1 MAKISEILD
10 SAVESFLEITP
21 NITSHMENSE
31 NPHGV
36 TKSQVGLGNVD
47 NAKQA
52 SKTEFDSHTGNK
64 ANPHGVTKSQVGLG
78 NVDNAK
84 QASKTEFDSHTGN
97 KANPH
102 GVTKSQVGL
111 GNVDNAKQASKT
123 EFDSHVAGTASKHSA
138 SDIVYDSSSGKS
150 VKDQILSMQ
159 LNAGQGTLLHNELQN
174 RDTAN
179 QHSIDS
185 ITDLRDVLGYTI
197 VMTGETTDGTTYVEL
212 LGDPA
217 LPQSKTGG
225 FLDEDGRLTVP
236 RGIVARAEVNIMCA
250 QYAADTDGVNKING
264 NSLARFYLD
273 TWAFALNSMRQIWYK
288 DASGNNMEFTK
299 FTRSTDTAAT
309 IDAKLAFKD
318 VQSNK
323 LTVRGAADTPMKW
336 RAEIKISSILK
347 V

>member
-1 MAKISEILD
+1 MGKVIEKLNGAIDE
-10 SAVESFLEITP
+10 FLQIKSKTEAHFL
-21 NITSHMENSE
+21 NKE
-31 NPHGV
+31 NPHSV
-36 TKSQVGLGNVD
+36 TAEQVGLGNVE
-47 NAKQA
+47 NVLAAPMVEFKAHQI
-52 SKTEFDSHTGNK
+52 SKS
-64 ANPHGVTKSQVGLG
+64 NPHSVTAAQVGLG
-78 NVDNAK
+78 NVENVK
-84 QASKTEFDSHTGN
+84 QASRADYEAHIKGEADRHTADGIIYEGGKTLKEQIVN
-97 KANPH
+97 M
-102 GVTKSQVGL
+102 QV
-111 GNVDNAKQASKT
+111 A
-123 EFDSHVAGTASKHSA
+123 
-138 SDIVYDSSSGKS
+138 
-150 VKDQILSMQ
+150 
-159 LNAGQGTLLHNELQN
+159 AGQGTILHNELQN

-236 RGIVARAEVNIMCA
+236 RGIIARAEVTIVGA

-264 NSLARFYLD
+264 DNTVRFYLD
-273 TWAFALNSMRQIWYK
+273 TFAFAINSLRQICYN
-288 DASGNNMEFTK
+288 DASGKALEFSKLTK
-299 FTRSTDTAAT
+299 GATTAAT
-309 IDAKLAFKD
+309 IDAKLASND

>member
-78 NVDNAK
+78 NVDN
-84 QASKTEFDSHTGN
+84 TR
-97 KANPH
+97 
-102 GVTKSQVGL
+102 
-111 GNVDNAKQASKT
+111 QASKT

-185 ITDLRDVLGYTI
+185 ITDLRDTLGYTI

-250 QYAADTDGVNKING
+250 QYAADTDGVNIINDK
-264 NSLARFYLD
+264 NLARFYLD
-273 TWAFALNSMRQIWYK
+273 TWAFALNSLRQIWYK
-288 DASGNNMEFTK
+288 DASGNALEFSKLTK
-299 FTRSTDTAAT
+299 GTDTAAT
-309 IDAKLAFKD
+309 IDAKLATND
-318 VQSNK
+318 AQSNE
-323 LTVRGAADTPMKW
+323 LTVRGAASTPMKW

>member
-1 MAKISEILD
+1 MGKVIERLNGAIDEFLKIKSKTE
-10 SAVESFLEITP
+10 AHFL
-21 NITSHMENSE
+21 NKE
-31 NPHGV
+31 NPHSV
-36 TKSQVGLGNVD
+36 TAEQVGLGNVE
-47 NAKQA
+47 NTRQA
-52 SKTEFDSHTGNK
+52 SKTEFDFHTGNK
-64 ANPHGVTKSQVGLG
+64 ANPHSVTAAQVGLG
-78 NVDNAK
+78 NVENVK
-84 QASKTEFDSHTGN
+84 QASRVDYEAHIKGTADRHTADGIIYE
-97 KANPH
+97 
-102 GVTKSQVGL
+102 G
-111 GNVDNAKQASKT
+111 SKT
-123 EFDSHVAGTASKHSA
+123 LKEQIVNMQVA
-138 SDIVYDSSSGKS
+138 
-150 VKDQILSMQ
+150 
-159 LNAGQGTLLHNELQN
+159 AGQGTILHNELQN
-174 RDTAN
+174 RGMAN

-185 ITDLRDVLGYTI
+185 ITDLRDALGYTI

-212 LGDPA
+212 LGDPS

>member
-1 MAKISEILD
+1 M
-10 SAVESFLEITP
+10 
-21 NITSHMENSE
+21 
-31 NPHGV
+31 
-36 TKSQVGLGNVD
+36 
-47 NAKQA
+47 
-52 SKTEFDSHTGNK
+52 
-64 ANPHGVTKSQVGLG
+64 
-78 NVDNAK
+78 
-84 QASKTEFDSHTGN
+84 
-97 KANPH
+97 
-102 GVTKSQVGL
+102 GL

-323 LTVRGAADTPMKW
+323 LTVCGAADTPMKW

>member
-1 MAKISEILD
+1 MAKISEIID

-185 ITDLRDVLGYTI
+185 ITDLRDTLGYTI

-225 FLDEDGRLTVP
+225 FLNSDGRLTVP
-236 RGIVARAEVNIMCA
+236 RGIIARAEVTLVGA

-264 NSLARFYLD
+264 ENFVRFYLN
-273 TWAFALNSMRQIWYK
+273 TFAVAMNSIRNVWYT
-288 DASGNNMEFTK
+288 DASDKALEFSK
-299 FTRSTDTAAT
+299 LTRGTGTAAT
-309 IDAKLAFKD
+309 IDAKLASNN
-318 VQSNK
+318 VMSNK

>member
-1 MAKISEILD
+1 MGKVIEKLNGAIDE
-10 SAVESFLEITP
+10 FLQIKSKTEAHFL
-21 NITSHMENSE
+21 NKE
-31 NPHGV
+31 NPHSV
-36 TKSQVGLGNVD
+36 TAEQVGLGNVD
-47 NAKQA
+47 NVKQA
-52 SKTEFDSHTGNK
+52 TRTEFYYHTGNK

-78 NVDNAK
+78 NVENVK
-84 QASKTEFDSHTGN
+84 QASRADYEAHIK
-97 KANPH
+97 
-102 GVTKSQVGL
+102 
-111 GNVDNAKQASKT
+111 
-123 EFDSHVAGTASKHSA
+123 GTADRHTADGIIYEGGKTLKEQ
-138 SDIVYDSSSGKS
+138 IVN
-150 VKDQILSMQ
+150 MQ
-159 LNAGQGTLLHNELQN
+159 VAAGQGTILHNELQN
-174 RDTAN
+174 RNTEN

-236 RGIVARAEVNIMCA
+236 RGIIARAEVTIVGA

-264 NSLARFYLD
+264 DNTVRFYLD
-273 TWAFALNSMRQIWYK
+273 TFAFAINSLRQICYN
-288 DASGNNMEFTK
+288 DASGKALEFSKLTK
-299 FTRSTDTAAT
+299 GATTAAT
-309 IDAKLAFKD
+309 IDAKLASNN
-318 VQSNK
+318 VMSNK

>member
-1 MAKISEILD
+1 MGKVIEKLNGAIDEFLKIKSKTEAHFRD
-10 SAVESFLEITP
+10 K
-21 NITSHMENSE
+21 E
-31 NPHGV
+31 NPHSV
-36 TKSQVGLGNVD
+36 TAEQVGLGNVD
-47 NAKQA
+47 NVKQA
-52 SKTEFDSHTGNK
+52 TRTEFYYHTGNK
-64 ANPHGVTKSQVGLG
+64 NNPHSVTAAQVGLG
-78 NVDNAK
+78 NVENVK
-84 QASKTEFDSHTGN
+84 QASRADYEAHIKGTADRHTADGIIYE
-97 KANPH
+97 
-102 GVTKSQVGL
+102 G
-111 GNVDNAKQASKT
+111 SKT
-123 EFDSHVAGTASKHSA
+123 LKEQIVNMQVA
-138 SDIVYDSSSGKS
+138 
-150 VKDQILSMQ
+150 
-159 LNAGQGTLLHNELQN
+159 AGQGTILHNELQN
-174 RDTAN
+174 RGMAN

-250 QYAADTDGVNKING
+250 QYAADTDGVNEING

-273 TWAFALNSMRQIWYK
+273 TWALALNSLRQVWYK
-288 DASGNNMEFTK
+288 DASGNYMEFTK

-309 IDAKLAFKD
+309 IDAKLASND

>member
-1 MAKISEILD
+1 MGKVIEKLNGAIDEFLKIKSKTE
-10 SAVESFLEITP
+10 AHFR
-21 NITSHMENSE
+21 NKE
-31 NPHGV
+31 NPHSVTAEQVGLGNVDNATQATKAEFDSHAGNKANPHAV
-36 TKSQVGLGNVD
+36 TKSQVGLGNVE
-47 NAKQA
+47 NVKQA
-52 SKTEFDSHTGNK
+52 SRADYEAHIK
-64 ANPHGVTKSQVGLG
+64 
-78 NVDNAK
+78 
-84 QASKTEFDSHTGN
+84 
-97 KANPH
+97 
-102 GVTKSQVGL
+102 
-111 GNVDNAKQASKT
+111 
-123 EFDSHVAGTASKHSA
+123 GTADRHTADGIIYEGGKTLKEQ
-138 SDIVYDSSSGKS
+138 IVN
-150 VKDQILSMQ
+150 MQ
-159 LNAGQGTLLHNELQN
+159 VAAGQGTILHNELQN

-185 ITDLRDVLGYTI
+185 ITDLRDTLGYTI

-225 FLDEDGRLTVP
+225 FLNSDGRLTVP

-309 IDAKLAFKD
+309 IDAKLSFKD

>member
-1 MAKISEILD
+1 MGKVIEKLNGAIDEFLKIKSKTVAHFLD
-10 SAVESFLEITP
+10 E
-21 NITSHMENSE
+21 E
-31 NPHGV
+31 NPHSV
-36 TKSQVGLGNVD
+36 TAEQVGLGNVD
-47 NAKQA
+47 NVKQA
-52 SKTEFDSHTGNK
+52 TRTEFYYHTGNK
-64 ANPHGVTKSQVGLG
+64 NNPHSVTAAQVGLG
-78 NVDNAK
+78 NVENVK
-84 QASKTEFDSHTGN
+84 QASRADYEAHIK
-97 KANPH
+97 
-102 GVTKSQVGL
+102 
-111 GNVDNAKQASKT
+111 
-123 EFDSHVAGTASKHSA
+123 GTADRHTADGIIYEGGKTLKEQ
-138 SDIVYDSSSGKS
+138 IVN
-150 VKDQILSMQ
+150 MQ
-159 LNAGQGTLLHNELQN
+159 VAAGQGTILHNELQN
-174 RDTAN
+174 RNTEN

-185 ITDLRDVLGYTI
+185 ITDLRDALGYTI

-236 RGIVARAEVNIMCA
+236 RGIIARAEVNIMCA

-273 TWAFALNSMRQIWYK
+273 TWAFALNSLRQVWYK

-299 FTRSTDTAAT
+299 FERSTDTAAT
-309 IDAKLAFKD
+309 IDAKLATND

-323 LTVRGAADTPMKW
+323 LTVRGAADMPMKW

>member
-1 MAKISEILD
+1 MAKISEIID

-31 NPHGV
+31 
-36 TKSQVGLGNVD
+36 
-47 NAKQA
+47 
-52 SKTEFDSHTGNK
+52 
-64 ANPHGVTKSQVGLG
+64 NPHGVTKSQVGLG

-185 ITDLRDVLGYTI
+185 ITDLRDTLGYTI

-225 FLDEDGRLTVP
+225 FLNSDGRLTVP
-236 RGIVARAEVNIMCA
+236 RGIIARAEVTLVGA

-264 NSLARFYLD
+264 ENFVRFYLN
-273 TWAFALNSMRQIWYK
+273 TFAVAMNSIRNVWYT
-288 DASGNNMEFTK
+288 DASDKALEFSK
-299 FTRSTDTAAT
+299 LTRGTGTAAT
-309 IDAKLAFKD
+309 IDAKLASNN
-318 VQSNK
+318 VMSNK

>member
-31 NPHGV
+31 
-36 TKSQVGLGNVD
+36 
-47 NAKQA
+47 
-52 SKTEFDSHTGNK
+52 
-64 ANPHGVTKSQVGLG
+64 NPHGVTKSQVGLG

-179 QHSIDS
+179 QHSVQ
-185 ITDLRDVLGYTI
+185 RY
-197 VMTGETTDGTTYVEL
+197 
-212 LGDPA
+212 
-217 LPQSKTGG
+217 
-225 FLDEDGRLTVP
+225 
-236 RGIVARAEVNIMCA
+236 AERR
-250 QYAADTDGVNKING
+250 
-264 NSLARFYLD
+264 SLFIA
-273 TWAFALNSMRQIWYK
+273 
-288 DASGNNMEFTK
+288 
-299 FTRSTDTAAT
+299 
-309 IDAKLAFKD
+309 
-318 VQSNK
+318 
-323 LTVRGAADTPMKW
+323 
-336 RAEIKISSILK
+336 
-347 V
+347 

>member
-31 NPHGV
+31 
-36 TKSQVGLGNVD
+36 
-47 NAKQA
+47 
-52 SKTEFDSHTGNK
+52 
-64 ANPHGVTKSQVGLG
+64 NPHGVTKSQVGLG

-185 ITDLRDVLGYTI
+185 ITDLRDTLGYTI

-212 LGDPA
+212 LGDPS

-225 FLDEDGRLTVP
+225 FLNSDGRLTVP
-236 RGIVARAEVNIMCA
+236 RGIIARAEVTLVGA

-264 NSLARFYLD
+264 ENFVRFYLN
-273 TWAFALNSMRQIWYK
+273 TFAVAMNSIRNVWYT
-288 DASGNNMEFTK
+288 DASDKALEFSK
-299 FTRSTDTAAT
+299 LTRGTGTAAT
-309 IDAKLAFKD
+309 IDAKLASNN
-318 VQSNK
+318 VMSNK

>member
-1 MAKISEILD
+1 MGKVIEKLNGAIDE
-10 SAVESFLEITP
+10 FLQIKSKTVAHFL
-21 NITSHMENSE
+21 NKE
-31 NPHGV
+31 NPHSV
-36 TKSQVGLGNVD
+36 TAEQVGLGNVE
-47 NAKQA
+47 NVLAVPMVEFKAHQI
-52 SKTEFDSHTGNK
+52 SKS
-64 ANPHGVTKSQVGLG
+64 NPHSVTAAQVGLG
-78 NVDNAK
+78 NV
-84 QASKTEFDSHTGN
+84 E
-97 KANPH
+97 
-102 GVTKSQVGL
+102 
-111 GNVDNAKQASKT
+111 NVRQTSRADYEAHIK
-123 EFDSHVAGTASKHSA
+123 GTADRHTADGIIYEGGKTLKEQ
-138 SDIVYDSSSGKS
+138 IVN
-150 VKDQILSMQ
+150 MQ
-159 LNAGQGTLLHNELQN
+159 VAAGQGTILHNELQN
-174 RDTAN
+174 RNTEN

-185 ITDLRDVLGYTI
+185 ITDLRDTLGYTI

-264 NSLARFYLD
+264 NNTVRFYLD
-273 TWAFALNSMRQIWYK
+273 TFAFAINSMRQIWYK

-299 FTRSTDTAAT
+299 FARNTDTAAT
-309 IDAKLAFKD
+309 IDAKLATND

-323 LTVRGAADTPMKW
+323 LTVRGAASTPMKW

>member
-1 MAKISEILD
+1 MGKVIEKLNGAIDEFLKIKSKTVAHFLD
-10 SAVESFLEITP
+10 E
-21 NITSHMENSE
+21 E
-31 NPHGV
+31 NPHSV
-36 TKSQVGLGNVD
+36 TAEQVGLGNVD
-47 NAKQA
+47 NVKQA
-52 SKTEFDSHTGNK
+52 TRTEFYYHTGNK
-64 ANPHGVTKSQVGLG
+64 NNPHSVTAAQVGLG
-78 NVDNAK
+78 NVENVK
-84 QASKTEFDSHTGN
+84 QASRADYEAHIK
-97 KANPH
+97 
-102 GVTKSQVGL
+102 
-111 GNVDNAKQASKT
+111 
-123 EFDSHVAGTASKHSA
+123 GTADRHTADGIIYEGGKTLKEQ
-138 SDIVYDSSSGKS
+138 IVN
-150 VKDQILSMQ
+150 MQ
-159 LNAGQGTLLHNELQN
+159 VAAGQGTILHNELQN

>member
-47 NAKQA
+47 N
-52 SKTEFDSHTGNK
+52 T
-64 ANPHGVTKSQVGLG
+64 
-78 NVDNAK
+78 K

-185 ITDLRDVLGYTI
+185 ITDLRDTLGYTI

-212 LGDPA
+212 LGDPS

-225 FLDEDGRLTVP
+225 FLNSDGRLTVP
-236 RGIVARAEVNIMCA
+236 RGIIARAEVTLVGA

-264 NSLARFYLD
+264 ANVVRFYLN
-273 TWAFALNSMRQIWYK
+273 TFALAMNSIRQIWFN
-288 DASGNNMEFTK
+288 DASGKALEFSKLTK
-299 FTRSTDTAAT
+299 DATTAAT
-309 IDAKLAFKD
+309 IDAKLASNN
-318 VQSNK
+318 VMSNK

>member
-1 MAKISEILD
+1 M
-10 SAVESFLEITP
+10 
-21 NITSHMENSE
+21 
-31 NPHGV
+31 
-36 TKSQVGLGNVD
+36 GLGNVD
-47 NAKQA
+47 N
-52 SKTEFDSHTGNK
+52 T
-64 ANPHGVTKSQVGLG
+64 
-78 NVDNAK
+78 K

-185 ITDLRDVLGYTI
+185 ITDLRDTLGYTI

-212 LGDPA
+212 LGDPS

-225 FLDEDGRLTVP
+225 FLNSDGRLTVP
-236 RGIVARAEVNIMCA
+236 RGIIARAEINIMCA

-264 NSLARFYLD
+264 NNTVRFYLD
-273 TWAFALNSMRQIWYK
+273 TFALAINSMRQIWYK
-288 DASGNNMEFTK
+288 DASGKKMEFTK
-299 FTRSTDTAAT
+299 FARSTDTAAT
-309 IDAKLAFKD
+309 IDAKLATND
-318 VQSNK
+318 VESNE
-323 LTVRGAADTPMKW
+323 LSVRGAASTPMKW

>member
-31 NPHGV
+31 
-36 TKSQVGLGNVD
+36 
-47 NAKQA
+47 
-52 SKTEFDSHTGNK
+52 
-64 ANPHGVTKSQVGLG
+64 NPHGVTKSQVGLG

-185 ITDLRDVLGYTI
+185 ITDLRDTLGYTI
-197 VMTGETTDGTTYVEL
+197 VMTGETTDGTTYGEL
-212 LGDPA
+212 VGDPA

-225 FLDEDGRLTVP
+225 FLNSDGRLTVP
-236 RGIVARAEVNIMCA
+236 RGIIARAEVTLVGA

-264 NSLARFYLD
+264 ENFVRFYLN
-273 TWAFALNSMRQIWYK
+273 TFAVAMNSIRNVWYT
-288 DASGNNMEFTK
+288 DASDKALEFSK
-299 FTRSTDTAAT
+299 LTRGTGTAAT
-309 IDAKLAFKD
+309 IDAKLASNN
-318 VQSNK
+318 VMSNK

>member
-1 MAKISEILD
+1 MGKVIEKLNGAIDEFLKIKSKTEAHFRD
-10 SAVESFLEITP
+10 E
-21 NITSHMENSE
+21 E
-31 NPHGV
+31 NPHSV
-36 TKSQVGLGNVD
+36 TAEQVGLGNVD
-47 NAKQA
+47 NVKQA
-52 SKTEFDSHTGNK
+52 TRTEFYYHTGNK
-64 ANPHGVTKSQVGLG
+64 NNPHSVTAAQVGLG
-78 NVDNAK
+78 NVENVK
-84 QASKTEFDSHTGN
+84 QASRADYEAHIK
-97 KANPH
+97 
-102 GVTKSQVGL
+102 
-111 GNVDNAKQASKT
+111 
-123 EFDSHVAGTASKHSA
+123 GTADRHTADGIIYEDGKTLKEQ
-138 SDIVYDSSSGKS
+138 IVN
-150 VKDQILSMQ
+150 MQ
-159 LNAGQGTLLHNELQN
+159 VTAGQGTILHNELQN
-174 RDTAN
+174 RGMAN

-185 ITDLRDVLGYTI
+185 ITDLRDTLGYTI

-225 FLDEDGRLTVP
+225 FLNSDGRLTVP

-273 TWAFALNSMRQIWYK
+273 TWALALNSLRQVWYK
-288 DASGNNMEFTK
+288 DASGNYMEFTK

-309 IDAKLAFKD
+309 IDAKLASND

>member
-1 MAKISEILD
+1 MGKVIEKLNGAIDEFLQIKSKTVAHFLD
-10 SAVESFLEITP
+10 E
-21 NITSHMENSE
+21 E
-31 NPHGV
+31 NPHSV
-36 TKSQVGLGNVD
+36 TAEQVGLGNVD
-47 NAKQA
+47 NVKQA
-52 SKTEFDSHTGNK
+52 TRTEFYYHTGNK
-64 ANPHGVTKSQVGLG
+64 NNPHSVTAAQVGLG
-78 NVDNAK
+78 NVENVK
-84 QASKTEFDSHTGN
+84 QASRADYEAHIK
-97 KANPH
+97 
-102 GVTKSQVGL
+102 
-111 GNVDNAKQASKT
+111 
-123 EFDSHVAGTASKHSA
+123 GTADRHTADGIIYEGGKTLKEQ
-138 SDIVYDSSSGKS
+138 IVN
-150 VKDQILSMQ
+150 MQ
-159 LNAGQGTLLHNELQN
+159 VAAGQGTILHNELQN
-174 RDTAN
+174 RGMAN

-185 ITDLRDVLGYTI
+185 ITDLRDTLGYTI

>member
-31 NPHGV
+31 
-36 TKSQVGLGNVD
+36 
-47 NAKQA
+47 
-52 SKTEFDSHTGNK
+52 
-64 ANPHGVTKSQVGLG
+64 NPHGVTKSQVGLG

-185 ITDLRDVLGYTI
+185 ITDLRDTLGYTI

-225 FLDEDGRLTVP
+225 FLNSDGRLTVP
-236 RGIVARAEVNIMCA
+236 RGIIARAEVTLVGA

-264 NSLARFYLD
+264 ENFVRFYLN
-273 TWAFALNSMRQIWYK
+273 TFAVAMNSIRNVWYT
-288 DASGNNMEFTK
+288 DASDKALEFSK
-299 FTRSTDTAAT
+299 LTRGTGTAAT
-309 IDAKLAFKD
+309 IDAKLASNN
-318 VQSNK
+318 VMSNK